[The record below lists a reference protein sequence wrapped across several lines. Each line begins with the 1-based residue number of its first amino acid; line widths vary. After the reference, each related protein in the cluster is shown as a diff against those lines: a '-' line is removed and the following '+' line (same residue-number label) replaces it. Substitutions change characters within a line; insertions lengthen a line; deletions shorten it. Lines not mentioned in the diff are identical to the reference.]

1 MAKHTNE
8 PKKGVSKQEKSRQ
21 DNLAKLEP
29 LSPKWIA
36 HISQALEAVRPC
48 DYCDSLGNSAKRNF
62 EDKCLKC
69 GGTKVIP
76 DNSQRNW
83 AAEEVGSRIAPK
95 PKPSEVVIDDKRA
108 FEELADTAKDI
119 SNEDLNKLAAQLG
132 ITFDEENG

>member
-8 PKKGVSKQEKSRQ
+8 PKKGPSKQEKLRQ

-48 DYCDSLGNSAKRNF
+48 DYCDTLGNSAKRDV

-69 GGTKVIP
+69 HGTKVIP
-76 DNSQRNW
+76 DNAQRNW

-95 PKPSEVVIDDKRA
+95 PKPTEIVLDDKRDT
-108 FEELADTAKDI
+108 EEAEEAVQQA
-119 SNEDLNKLAAQLG
+119 SNEDLDTMLKKFGLTINN
-132 ITFDEENG
+132 D